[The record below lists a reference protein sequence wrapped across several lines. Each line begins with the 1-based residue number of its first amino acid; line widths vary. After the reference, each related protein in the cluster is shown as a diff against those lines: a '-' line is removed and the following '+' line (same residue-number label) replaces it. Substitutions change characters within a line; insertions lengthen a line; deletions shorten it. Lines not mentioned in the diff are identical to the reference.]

1 MRYKR
6 IHIPVLVILTL
17 VPFYFVNGAII
28 DNPLKDITSIPGFIY
43 AVLDLIVMIVTPLI
57 AVFLMYAGFLYVSAA
72 GNEAKIAK
80 AHSVFLWTV
89 IGAAVAL
96 GAKIF
101 SFAVQG
107 TIDLLK

>member
-1 MRYKR
+1 MKYKS
-6 IHIPVLVILTL
+6 IYVPIFVTLTL
-17 VPFYFVNGAII
+17 VPFYFADGATIT
-28 DNPLKDITSIPGFIY
+28 NPLKDIRSIPGFIY

-107 TIDLLK
+107 TIDLLR